1 MTEKQIDIIKGVF
14 WGQAIGDALGLG
26 TEFLNKSEIAAN
38 YPNGLTAYSQII
50 QDKHRSRWE
59 AGSWTDD
66 SDQFL
71 CICESIIQTKKVDE
85 LAFAKALYNWFKGS
99 PMGIGK
105 TVYKVVTVPQFVLYP
120 HKASE
125 IIWNLSKKQ
134 NASNGAIMRTSILGT
149 FEFWDDEKVIQN
161 TEKIARVT
169 HWDQRCV
176 GSCVMVTLLIA
187 NILNENKFLN
197 VSELITIGNK
207 YDTNIEPYISSN
219 LSPRIENL
227 NLDEHIAIG
236 YTLKALSAGIWAY
249 FHATDFEDGLLKVV
263 NEGGDADTN
272 ACVAGSILGAK
283 FGYSAIPQKYIAGLK
298 NKEVLEKCFDDYIAV
313 LKKCYN
319 EYNYQ

>member
-26 TEFLNKSEIAAN
+26 TEFLNKSEISAY
-38 YPNGLTAYSQII
+38 YPNGLSEYSQII

-66 SDQFL
+66 TDQFL

-85 LAFAKALYNWFKGS
+85 LAFAQELYKWFKGS

-149 FEFWDDEKVIQN
+149 FEFWEDEKVIQN
-161 TEKIARVT
+161 TEKIAKVT
-169 HWDQRCV
+169 HWDQRCI
-176 GSCVMVTLLIA
+176 GSCVILTSIIS
-187 NILNENKFLN
+187 NILNENKLLDI
-197 VSELITIGNK
+197 SKLIELGNK
-207 YDTNIEPYISSN
+207 YDANIEPYISST
-219 LSPRIENL
+219 LSPKIEDL
-227 NLDEHIAIG
+227 NLDEPNAIG

-249 FHATDFEDGLLKVV
+249 IHATDFEDGLLKVV

-283 FGYSAIPQKYIAGLK
+283 FGYSAIPQKYIDGLK
-298 NKEVLEKCFDDYIAV
+298 NKEVLEKYFDDYMEV
-313 LKKCYN
+313 LKKCYD
-319 EYNYQ
+319 E

>member
-1 MTEKQIDIIKGVF
+1 VTEKQIDIIKGVF

-26 TEFLNKSEIAAN
+26 TEFLNKSEISAY
-38 YPNGLTAYSQII
+38 YPNGLSEYSQII

-66 SDQFL
+66 TDQFL

-85 LAFAKALYNWFKGS
+85 LAFAQELYKWFKGS

-149 FEFWDDEKVIQN
+149 FEFWEDEKVIQN
-161 TEKIARVT
+161 TEKIAKVT
-169 HWDQRCV
+169 HWDQRCI
-176 GSCVMVTLLIA
+176 GSCVILTSIIS
-187 NILNENKFLN
+187 NILNENKLLDI
-197 VSELITIGNK
+197 SKLIELGNK
-207 YDTNIEPYISSN
+207 YDANIEPYISST
-219 LSPRIENL
+219 LSPKIEDL
-227 NLDEHIAIG
+227 NLDEPNAIG

-249 FHATDFEDGLLKVV
+249 IHATDFEDGLLKVV

-283 FGYSAIPQKYIAGLK
+283 FGYSAIPQKYIDGLK
-298 NKEVLEKCFDDYIAV
+298 NKEVLEKYFDDYMEV
-313 LKKCYN
+313 LKKCYD
-319 EYNYQ
+319 E

>member
-26 TEFLNKSEIAAN
+26 TEFLNKSEIAAY
-38 YPNGLTAYSQII
+38 YPNCLTEYSQII

-66 SDQFL
+66 TDQFL
-71 CICESIIQTKKVDE
+71 CICESIIQTNKVDE
-85 LAFAKALYNWFKGS
+85 LAFAQALFKWFKGS

-149 FEFWDDEKVIQN
+149 FEFWDDEKVIEN
-161 TEKIARVT
+161 TEKIAKVT

-187 NILNENKFLN
+187 NILNENKFLDVN
-197 VSELITIGNK
+197 ELIAIGNK
-207 YDTNIEPYISSN
+207 YDANIEPYISST

-227 NLDEHIAIG
+227 NLDEPNAIG

-263 NEGGDADTN
+263 KEGGDADTN

-283 FGYSAIPQKYIAGLK
+283 FGYSAIPKKYIDGLK
-298 NKEVLEKCFDDYIAV
+298 NKEVLEKCFDDYMEV
-313 LKKCYN
+313 LKKCYD
-319 EYNYQ
+319 